1 MFRDKTLL
9 GLISAVFLM
18 MVGVGMIVALLPQ
31 RIVDL
36 DGNGQSVGY
45 LASAFAISYIVLQVP
60 IGTLSDKLGFKP
72 FLILGYLL
80 CFITGLS
87 FYFSSSSIMIFLSRL
102 LQGAGEAP
110 IWALAPAL
118 LSLKFPLAKGKVM
131 GMYNAVIHLGL
142 TVGPILGVL
151 LAKVWKA
158 NEVFLV
164 YAILC
169 LLGAVIIYL
178 FVDNSNKRDI
188 KLNNSVDF
196 NNIFKLISDRQA
208 LLALV
213 GITLY
218 GAGYGIF
225 LTSIPTF
232 LLQDKGFSSVYIGI
246 FFSLF
251 YVAISISQVITGS
264 LSDKFGPNLFMIIGL
279 ILAAVGIFA
288 VPLLGSSWILI
299 ILTFASLGLG
309 IFYLASMAFLNET
322 VAESLKGTIS
332 GAYYLFW
339 GIGMFFGPPVL
350 SMIAQYITFKLAL
363 VAYALILIITASG
376 MAIILNSK
384 RGVPN
389 RTYVKE

>member
-131 GMYNAVIHLGL
+131 GIYNAVIHLGL

-178 FVDNSNKRDI
+178 FVDNANKRDI

-288 VPLLGSSWILI
+288 VPLLDSSWILI
-299 ILTFASLGLG
+299 MLTFASLGLG

-389 RTYVKE
+389 RANVKK

>member
-1 MFRDKTLL
+1 MLRDKTLL

-178 FVDNSNKRDI
+178 FVDNANKRDI
-188 KLNNSVDF
+188 ELNNCVDF
-196 NNIFKLISDRQA
+196 NNIFKLISDGQA

-288 VPLLGSSWILI
+288 VPLLDSSWILI
-299 ILTFASLGLG
+299 MLTFASLGLG

-339 GIGMFFGPPVL
+339 GIGMFFGPPIL

-389 RTYVKE
+389 RANVKK

>member
-1 MFRDKTLL
+1 MLRDKTLL

-178 FVDNSNKRDI
+178 FVDNANKRDI
-188 KLNNSVDF
+188 ELNNCVDF

-288 VPLLGSSWILI
+288 VPLLDSSWILI
-299 ILTFASLGLG
+299 MLTFASLGLG

-339 GIGMFFGPPVL
+339 GIGMFFGPPIL

-389 RTYVKE
+389 RANVKK

>member
-31 RIVDL
+31 RIIDL
-36 DGNGQSVGY
+36 DGNGQSVGF
-45 LASAFAISYIVLQVP
+45 LASTFAISYIVLQVP

-80 CFITGLS
+80 CFITGFF
-87 FYFSSSSIMIFLSRL
+87 FYISSSSIMVFLSRL

-178 FVDNSNKRDI
+178 FVDNVNKQDI
-188 KLNNSVDF
+188 KLNYSVDF
-196 NNIFKLISDRQA
+196 NNILKLVSDMQT

-232 LLQDKGFSSVYIGI
+232 LLQDRGFSSVYIGI
-246 FFSLF
+246 FFSMF
-251 YVAISISQVITGS
+251 YIAISISQVITGS

-279 ILAAVGIFA
+279 ILAAVGIFV
-288 VPLLGSSWILI
+288 VPLLNSPWILI
-299 ILTFASLGLG
+299 TLTFASLGLG

-363 VAYALILIITASG
+363 VAYALILIVTASG

-384 RGVPN
+384 RSVPN

>member
-1 MFRDKTLL
+1 
-9 GLISAVFLM
+9 
-18 MVGVGMIVALLPQ
+18 
-31 RIVDL
+31 
-36 DGNGQSVGY
+36 
-45 LASAFAISYIVLQVP
+45 
-60 IGTLSDKLGFKP
+60 
-72 FLILGYLL
+72 
-80 CFITGLS
+80 
-87 FYFSSSSIMIFLSRL
+87 
-102 LQGAGEAP
+102 
-110 IWALAPAL
+110 
-118 LSLKFPLAKGKVM
+118 M

-299 ILTFASLGLG
+299 MLTFASLGLG

-389 RTYVKE
+389 RANIKK

>member
-31 RIVDL
+31 RIIDL
-36 DGNGQSVGY
+36 DGNGQSVGF
-45 LASAFAISYIVLQVP
+45 LASTFAISYIVLQVP

-80 CFITGLS
+80 CFITGFF
-87 FYFSSSSIMIFLSRL
+87 FYISSSSIMIFLSRF

-142 TVGPILGVL
+142 TIGPILGVL

-178 FVDNSNKRDI
+178 FVDSANKRDI
-188 KLNNSVDF
+188 KLNKSVDF

-251 YVAISISQVITGS
+251 YVAISISQVVTGS

-279 ILAAVGIFA
+279 ILAAVGIFS
-288 VPLLGSSWILI
+288 VPLLDSSWILI
-299 ILTFASLGLG
+299 MLTFASLGLG

-350 SMIAQYITFKLAL
+350 TMIAQYITFKLAL
-363 VAYALILIITASG
+363 VAYAVILIITASG
-376 MAIILNSK
+376 MAIIMNSK
-384 RGVPN
+384 RSVPN
-389 RTYVKE
+389 RAYVKE